1 MGIFVEK
8 FRNIYKERYFFVIKG
23 GRQME
28 KSEGIKPLNLTYDD
42 QGTNIVSEQIMDA
55 YNSGVMD
62 QENGEFVWKDSKPS
76 IE

>member
-1 MGIFVEK
+1 ME
-8 FRNIYKERYFFVIKG
+8 G

-28 KSEGIKPLNLTYDD
+28 KSNGSKPLNLIYDD
-42 QGTNIVSEQIMDA
+42 QGTSIVSEQIMNA
-55 YNSGVMD
+55 YNFGVVD

>member
-1 MGIFVEK
+1 
-8 FRNIYKERYFFVIKG
+8 
-23 GRQME
+23 ME
-28 KSEGIKPLNLTYDD
+28 KSKGIKPLNLTYDD

-55 YNSGVMD
+55 YNFGVMD

>member
-1 MGIFVEK
+1 MWKNFEIYIKKDIFVI
-8 FRNIYKERYFFVIKG
+8 RG
-23 GRQME
+23 GRQMK

-55 YNSGVMD
+55 YNFGVVD
-62 QENGEFVWKDSKPS
+62 QENGAFVWKDSKPS

>member
-1 MGIFVEK
+1 MEK

-23 GRQME
+23 VDKWK
-28 KSEGIKPLNLTYDD
+28 KSEGIKSLNLTYDD

-55 YNSGVMD
+55 YNFGVMD